1 MIDIDSGTSV
11 SLSNIVSIS
20 FQRSKIVC
28 RFDTIKVRLQTS
40 TSAQFKGPLE
50 CLMQTVRKEGILA
63 LYKGASPPLVG
74 WMFMDSLYGLL
85 TRLMTLPMC

>member
-1 MIDIDSGTSV
+1 V
-11 SLSNIVSIS
+11 SEKCWITELCGLIS
-20 FQRSKIVC
+20 WD

-50 CLMQTVRKEGILA
+50 CLMQTVRNEGVLA

-74 WMFMDSLYGLL
+74 WMFMDSLYA
-85 TRLMTLPMC
+85 LMAFLSFDCY